1 MLGCI
6 MVSAGI
12 VGMVL
17 VLPHFKAE
25 AVVREWASATA
36 VAVAKMWRV
45 LTSLLMFMLLIMGKS
60 FGLSTIRMAK

>member
-17 VLPHFKAE
+17 VFPHFQAE
-25 AVVREWASATA
+25 AVVMECASATA

-45 LTSLLMFMLLIMGKS
+45 LTSLFMFMLLIMEKS
-60 FGLSTIRMAK
+60 FELSTIRIAK